1 MTKIAS
7 FENAAVLLRLQQA
20 DAVTAGTVDQAPR
33 AAALAK
39 PASSGGAA
47 SAPTSATRQA
57 TTAIGNAA
65 LSGGWQKGGAEFLT
79 EEYAANLLADVKA
92 MVADWK
98 LHPDKYERHD
108 EEAELKSA
116 ARAMLRYRVD
126 HMMVSRLDEASG
138 EGGGE
143 PSEIRM
149 AWGYDIAGDVFKD
162 YGGMSESELREAGEV
177 ELADKLVRAREGI
190 EQHFAEIK
198 ARLADVTV
206 ELDTL
211 GEEIAAKY
219 RVVGELFVTEA
230 DGRRSW
236 GTFELRDKNS
246 DALLYSSDGDGY
258 LTDHVNR
265 VERSLY
271 GIGW

>member
-7 FENAAVLLRLQQA
+7 FENAAALLRLQQA
-20 DAVTAGTVDQAPR
+20 DAVAAGRVDPAPR
-33 AAALAK
+33 AAAGST
-39 PASSGGAA
+39 SSGVVA
-47 SAPTSATRQA
+47 SAPGSATRQA

-79 EEYAANLLADVKA
+79 EEYAASLQARVKEMIADIA
-92 MVADWK
+92 
-98 LHPDKYERHD
+98 LNPDKYARRD

-116 ARAMLRYRVD
+116 ARAMFHYRAD
-126 HMMVSRLDEASG
+126 HKLVSRINEAWGESG
-138 EGGGE
+138 Q

-149 AWGYDIAGDVFKD
+149 AWSYDIAGDVFKD

-177 ELADKLVRAREGI
+177 ELADKLAKGREGI
-190 EQHFAEIK
+190 EEHFANIE
-198 ARLADVTV
+198 ARLADVTA
-206 ELDTL
+206 ELDVL
-211 GEEIAAKY
+211 GKEIAAKY
-219 RVVGELFVTEA
+219 RVVGELFVTYG
-230 DGRRSW
+230 DGRLSW

-258 LTDHVNR
+258 LTDHVNT